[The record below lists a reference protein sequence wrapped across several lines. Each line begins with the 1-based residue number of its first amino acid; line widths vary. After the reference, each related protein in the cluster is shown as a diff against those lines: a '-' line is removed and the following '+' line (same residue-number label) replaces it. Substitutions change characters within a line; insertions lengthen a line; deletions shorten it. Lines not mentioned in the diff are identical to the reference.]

1 MVINLTRTFTSRM
14 THTLSLTSDQNPSF
28 EDSLCAFEFLDL
40 KAQPATSKTERA
52 PLLPGR
58 VIQVLAIKLAIHER
72 NLLAL
77 LKIPEQA
84 FQRRHAAHGSLTEVE
99 SGRVL
104 RIARIAGLARHVFE
118 SHAKATRWLS
128 SRHLILGRRPIDMLV
143 SDAGAREVEDELW
156 RIEWCDFA

>member
-1 MVINLTRTFTSRM
+1 M
-14 THTLSLTSDQNPSF
+14 THTLSPPADQTPTL
-28 EDSLCAFEFLDL
+28 EDALRAFEFLDL
-40 KAQPATSKTERA
+40 KAQPPTSKTARA

-58 VIQVLAIKLAIHER
+58 VIRVLANKLAIHER
-72 NLLAL
+72 NVLAL

-84 FQRRHAAHGSLTEVE
+84 FQRRQAAHGSLTEVE

-118 SHAKATRWLS
+118 SDAKATRWLS
-128 SRHLILGRRPIDMLV
+128 SRHLILGGRPIDMLV